1 MPCCPTGSGNGASP
15 MPQRRERIRAALEA
29 LHRARANFDRVA
41 VAALL
46 TDDVE
51 HRMPES
57 FVPEPVIGREAVAWG
72 LTDGVARYYET
83 TSLHREIVRT
93 TVENDV
99 AVVEQHVHGH
109 THNGTPF
116 HNSYVW
122 VYEFRD
128 GLIQRMTEY
137 ADTLLAHHAFHGEHP
152 PR

>member
-1 MPCCPTGSGNGASP
+1 MP
-15 MPQRRERIRAALEA
+15 RRGERIRAALEA
-29 LHRARANFDRVA
+29 LHWARANFDRVA

-57 FVPEPVIGREAVAWG
+57 FVPEPVTGREAVAWG
-72 LTDGVARYYET
+72 LTDGVARYYDM

-93 TVENDV
+93 TVEDDV
-99 AVVEQHVHGH
+99 AVVEQHMHGR
-109 THNGTPF
+109 THSGIPF

-137 ADTLLAHHAFHGEHP
+137 ADTLLAHRAFHGEHP